1 MVYNSTSFVIRKC
14 DFNKNSGCEQNKTKL
29 DEVIKQLAVSI
40 ISIEQITNI
49 TNFDK
54 DKTPLMTTSRLI

>member
-29 DEVIKQLAVSI
+29 DEVIK
-40 ISIEQITNI
+40 
-49 TNFDK
+49 
-54 DKTPLMTTSRLI
+54 